1 MANIRKSFNFREGV
15 KVDDSVL
22 VVAGTRVGIGTTV
35 PIKDFD
41 VRGDVGVTGLTT
53 TNTLQVIGTST
64 FLGSVGIGTTNITG
78 AASTL
83 NTAIINTG
91 IVTAN
96 SYYGDGSTL
105 SNLPTSPF
113 SSATFGKYVL
123 SSNIGIGSTNP
134 VYDLQVGNDPE
145 SGKGVGIDSTT
156 GNIKTSGI
164 ITATSFV
171 GNVSGLTG
179 IVTAVGG
186 GTTISL
192 DTDIPISFS
201 SGKLKIYSTSPDGV
215 IQQTSSSG
223 EIQIKL
229 YSTSDISTELLQI
242 RGTASGSGTIP
253 GLSAE
258 FKPQAG
264 VELSYAGTKRF
275 ETTGAGVTISGVCT
289 ATSFVGDL
297 TGTASVA
304 SVALAL
310 SQGAAYSAD
319 NIIGGIGSFGSVGLG
334 ITNPST
340 DIQIVNSDNAVITL
354 GRATSA
360 TGNNGAIGFGK
371 TSASFPYSNANS
383 LDILNYGIG
392 NINFYLEAGTPGIST
407 GDFHWHRR
415 GNYSRLM
422 TLTNGGKLG
431 IGITQPIDTL
441 HVVGTSTVTN
451 KAYFGNDV
459 QVVGDVTAQSIDVQT
474 LSISQLT
481 GNLIGNVNASSGLST
496 FTNAKVTTSLGINA
510 TAVAGFKVN
519 SGYSSFNVD
528 TSGNVGVK
536 TDSSNFIGID
546 ALECSTIV
554 GSVGVGTTSLR
565 SAVDFSDAGQNG
577 LIGMTTTNRY
587 MIPPSI
593 TSTERSAIASVQD
606 GALIYNETNDRLEVY
621 PNSTVGWVGISTG
634 SSGGGAS
641 ALNDLSDVNAGSPT
655 DNQAL
660 SWDSSTSKWIPQ
672 TVVTDDSRTTKA
684 GTTGS
689 IAKDASVDLNITG
702 FKSYAL
708 LKVAIDAPAWVVL
721 YTNDTTRTA
730 DDSRAEGTDPSPGS
744 GVIAE
749 VLTTTAGASTFVMS
763 PGVIGWNDDG
773 SPSTTI
779 YAKVKNKR
787 STAGSNT
794 ITVTLTVLKLE
805 S

>member
-35 PIKDFD
+35 PIKDLD

-83 NTAIINTG
+83 NTAILNTG

-113 SSATFGKYVL
+113 SSATFGHYIL

-164 ITATSFV
+164 
-171 GNVSGLTG
+171 
-179 IVTAVGG
+179 VTASKYYGDGSNLSGVAGSIGG

-229 YSTSDISTELLQI
+229 YSTSDISTELLHI
-242 RGTASGSGTIP
+242 RGTASGGGTTP
-253 GLSAE
+253 GLSAQ

-304 SVALAL
+304 TVALAL
-310 SQGAAYSAD
+310 SQGASYSAD
-319 NIIGGIGSFGSVGLG
+319 NIIGGIGSFGSVGVG

-474 LSISQLT
+474 LTISQLT
-481 GNLIGNVNASSGLST
+481 GNLIGNVNASSGVST
-496 FTNAKVTTSLGINA
+496 FNQLRATSGIGINA
-510 TAVAGFKVN
+510 VATTGLVIN
-519 SGYSSFNVD
+519 SGGNSFVVD
-528 TSGNVGVK
+528 TSGNVGIRSESPIITGV
-536 TDSSNFIGID
+536 D
-546 ALECSTIV
+546 ALYCDTIV
-554 GSVGVGTTSLR
+554 GSVGIGTTYPR
-565 SAVDFSDAGQNG
+565 SVADFADAGAVG
-577 LIGMTTTNRY
+577 IITTNRFLV
-587 MIPPSI
+587 PPRI
-593 TSTERSAIASVQD
+593 TSTERSAIGTIQE
-606 GALIYNETNDRLEVY
+606 GALIYNTTNDRLEVY
-621 PNSTVGWVGISTG
+621 PNSTKGWVGISTG

-684 GTTGS
+684 ATTGS
-689 IAKDASVDLNITG
+689 IAKDASADLSITG

-708 LKVAIDAPAWVVL
+708 LKVAIDNPAWVVL

-730 DDSRAEGTDPSPGS
+730 DDSRAEGTDPTPGS

-749 VLTTTAGASTFVMS
+749 VLTTTGGASTFVMS

>member
-35 PIKDFD
+35 PIKDLD

-83 NTAIINTG
+83 NTAILNTG

-113 SSATFGKYVL
+113 SSATFGHYIL

-164 ITATSFV
+164 
-171 GNVSGLTG
+171 
-179 IVTAVGG
+179 VTASKYYGDGSNLSGVAGSIGG

-229 YSTSDISTELLQI
+229 YSTSDISSELLDI

-253 GLSAE
+253 GLSAQ
-258 FKPQAG
+258 FKPQEG

-304 SVALAL
+304 TVALAL
-310 SQGAAYSAD
+310 SQGASYSAD
-319 NIIGGIGSFGSVGLG
+319 NIVGGIGSFGSVGVG

-474 LSISQLT
+474 LTISQLT

-510 TAVAGFKVN
+510 TAAAGFKVN
-519 SGYSSFNVD
+519 SGTVSFNVD

-536 TDSSNFIGID
+536 TDNANFEGID
-546 ALECSTIV
+546 ALQSSVIV
-554 GSVGVGTTSLR
+554 GGVGIGTTLPR
-565 SAVDFSDAGQNG
+565 SVVDFSDAGQNG
-577 LIGMTTTNRY
+577 LSGLTTTNRY

-593 TSTERSAIASVQD
+593 TSTERAAIGTVQD

-621 PNSTVGWVGISTG
+621 PNSTKGWVGISTG

-641 ALNDLSDVNAGSPT
+641 ALNDLSDVNAGSPG

-660 SWDSSTSKWIPQ
+660 SWDSDTSKWIPQ

-689 IAKDASVDLNITG
+689 IAKDASADLSITG

-730 DDSRAEGTDPSPGS
+730 DDSRAEGTDPTPGS

-749 VLTTTAGASTFVMS
+749 VLTTAGGASTFVMS

>member
-35 PIKDFD
+35 PIKDLD

-83 NTAIINTG
+83 NTAILNTG

-113 SSATFGKYVL
+113 SSATFGNYIL

-164 ITATSFV
+164 
-171 GNVSGLTG
+171 
-179 IVTAVGG
+179 VTASKYYGDGSNLSGVAGSIGG

-201 SGKLKIYSTSPDGV
+201 SGKLKIYSTSPDGI

-229 YSTSDISTELLQI
+229 YSTSDISSELLQI

-253 GLSAE
+253 GLSAQ

-319 NIIGGIGSFGSVGLG
+319 NIIGGIGSFGSVGVG

-481 GNLIGNVNASSGLST
+481 GNLIGNVNASSGVST
-496 FTNAKVTTSLGINA
+496 FNQLRATSGIGINA
-510 TAVAGFKVN
+510 VATTGLVIN
-519 SGYSSFNVD
+519 SGGNSFVVD
-528 TSGNVGVK
+528 TSGNVGIRSESPIITGV
-536 TDSSNFIGID
+536 D
-546 ALECSTIV
+546 ALYCDTIV
-554 GSVGVGTTSLR
+554 GSVGIGTTYPR
-565 SAVDFSDAGQNG
+565 SVADFADAGAVG
-577 LIGMTTTNRY
+577 IITTNRFL
-587 MIPPSI
+587 IPPRI
-593 TSTERSAIASVQD
+593 TSAERSAIGTVQD

-684 GTTGS
+684 GTTAT
-689 IAKDASVDLNITG
+689 IAKDASADLNITG

-708 LKVAIDAPAWVVL
+708 LKIAISAPAWVVL

-730 DDSRAEGTDPSPGS
+730 DDSRAEGTDPLPGS

-749 VLTTTAGASTFVMS
+749 VLTTTRGVSTFVMS

-787 STAGSNT
+787 SSSGSNA